1 MVAALNAK
9 NLSFLAVVV
18 QNSLLVLLIRY
29 SKTRQH
35 TAYLSSVAVW
45 SAEIVKIC
53 ISIILEKIHLTSV
66 QHSNRGHNH
75 SPSLGKVAK
84 DMFAMKPFQESIK
97 LMIPALLYL
106 LQNNLLFYALANL
119 SVPTYQVT
127 NQGKILTTAIASRI
141 MLSKQISKMQ
151 YISLLLLTCGVAIVN
166 LSEYHSS
173 TTETSKEQN
182 PILGLSAVL
191 LSCVTSAICGVYFE
205 LIVKTNAQISVH
217 RRNFQLAFWSFLL
230 ATGSIIMNDG
240 QSIQQKGL
248 FQGFDGV
255 VLLVILL
262 QSLGGLLV
270 SLMLKYADAILKGFA
285 TSVAIVL
292 STALSILVFH
302 VNVSFMFYIGAG
314 MVGVSL
320 KLYSKYPV
328 SVSTPAYVEHY
339 YKRLSSRGFKT
350 STSFILILGMMAM
363 VATSLQGQDAMTS
376 SSGYSKQYDF
386 VPVKAANS
394 KHDDI
399 TSINAAKDENDT
411 CTALNLTEYEPVKT
425 IGYRKIKRSFL
436 QRFKCLFFSKCSW
449 YTEVK
454 SEPPPADHNQIET
467 SIHNAGCLFFQC
479 DKNATLCDNN
489 NPTEYN
495 SNKPPCC
502 VHILRDVAREFDA
515 EMCRIGV
522 DYIATFGTLL
532 GLIRSDRLI
541 PWTGDMDYIIPSKAA
556 ANAMVHLWDTN
567 KTGLKHVH
575 QGINRMCMTR
585 DFANGEL
592 AKWNVSAPDPSQ
604 TIEGQMCG
612 DDGGALYKCGLP
624 YVDFYVGQDHPD
636 YKG

>member
-75 SPSLGKVAK
+75 SLSLGKVSK
-84 DMFAMKPFQESIK
+84 DMLAMKPFQESIK
-97 LMIPALLYL
+97 LMIPAFLYL

-127 NQGKILTTAIASRI
+127 NQGKILTTAFASRI
-141 MLSKQISKMQ
+141 MLSKEISKMQ
-151 YISLLLLTCGVAIVN
+151 YISLLLLAVGMAIVN

-173 TTETSKEQN
+173 TTKTSKEQN
-182 PILGLSAVL
+182 PRLGLLAVL

-205 LIVKTNAQISVH
+205 LIVKTNAFPFAQMSVH

-339 YKRLSSRGFKT
+339 YKRLSSRGFKI
-350 STSFILILGMMAM
+350 SKSFILILGMIAM
-363 VATSLQGQDAMTS
+363 VATSPQGQNTMTS
-376 SSGYSKQYDF
+376 SSGYSKQ
-386 VPVKAANS
+386 
-394 KHDDI
+394 
-399 TSINAAKDENDT
+399 
-411 CTALNLTEYEPVKT
+411 
-425 IGYRKIKRSFL
+425 
-436 QRFKCLFFSKCSW
+436 
-449 YTEVK
+449 
-454 SEPPPADHNQIET
+454 
-467 SIHNAGCLFFQC
+467 
-479 DKNATLCDNN
+479 
-489 NPTEYN
+489 
-495 SNKPPCC
+495 
-502 VHILRDVAREFDA
+502 
-515 EMCRIGV
+515 
-522 DYIATFGTLL
+522 
-532 GLIRSDRLI
+532 
-541 PWTGDMDYIIPSKAA
+541 
-556 ANAMVHLWDTN
+556 
-567 KTGLKHVH
+567 
-575 QGINRMCMTR
+575 
-585 DFANGEL
+585 
-592 AKWNVSAPDPSQ
+592 
-604 TIEGQMCG
+604 
-612 DDGGALYKCGLP
+612 
-624 YVDFYVGQDHPD
+624 
-636 YKG
+636 